1 MAETDP
7 LIPHTNATQLQH
19 TRVSVQDVGRTV
31 RVRNTVYSYTNH
43 FIIQSRPYF
52 RRNLPTYINCICFSY
67 FAWIFFLA
75 SFLGILAVK
84 GGYFKGTPF
93 YCFVV
98 CAVFIAVFSQH
109 EVVNRRSL
117 PFVLSQPVFD
127 GQESLNALYELT
139 ITELQGLALQNYQA
153 GIGFIHVSEG
163 HVKFQAFNRHAV
175 GAMHCARRLSRC
187 SLLEPGPVVSSIL
200 EHDSPTA
207 DQKTTE
213 QFQNYRLRFSDLFQE
228 GIQMWMKLQRL

>member
-1 MAETDP
+1 MAERDP
-7 LIPHTNATQLQH
+7 LIPRTNATQLQH

-31 RVRNTVYSYTNH
+31 RLRNTVYSYTNH

-75 SFLGILAVK
+75 SFLGVLAVK

-139 ITELQGLALQNYQA
+139 ITELQGLALENYQA

-187 SLLEPGPVVSSIL
+187 MLWLFFCSACYNFYFMMIYSLGF
-200 EHDSPTA
+200 
-207 DQKTTE
+207 K
-213 QFQNYRLRFSDLFQE
+213 F
-228 GIQMWMKLQRL
+228 